1 MISYTNW
8 ELIIL
13 ITIIFN
19 AFFESVIMFVFD
31 SDIYNFSKLD
41 KNTMQLIDLYYDF
54 VNLLLV
60 IITLYLLFVKKV
72 RTYVALILCIIIL
85 FKGFLHLIVS
95 ESIYK
100 YLHLSYESE
109 QKLLVFHD
117 HFALFASIMNI
128 FLTTY
133 LLRRIFFT

>member
-13 ITIIFN
+13 ITTIFN

-41 KNTMQLIDLYYDF
+41 KNTMYLIDLYYDF

-60 IITLYLLFVKKV
+60 VITLYLLFVKKV

-95 ESIYK
+95 ERIYN
-100 YLHLSYESE
+100 YLHLSHETE

-117 HFALFASIMNI
+117 HFALYASIINI
-128 FLTTY
+128 ILTTY

>member
-1 MISYTNW
+1 MISYTNL

-41 KNTMQLIDLYYDF
+41 SNTMKLINMYYDL
-54 VNLLLV
+54 VNVLLV
-60 IITLYLLFVKKV
+60 LITLYLLFIKKA
-72 RTYVALILCIIIL
+72 RTLVTIVLCILIL
-85 FKGFLHLIVS
+85 FKGFIHLIVS
-95 ESIYK
+95 RRIYK
-100 YLHLSYESE
+100 YFNLSYETE

-117 HFALFASIMNI
+117 HFALFASVVNICLTTFLLRNI
-128 FLTTY
+128 F
-133 LLRRIFFT
+133 FM

>member
-1 MISYTNW
+1 MISYTNF

-41 KNTMQLIDLYYDF
+41 SNTMKLINMYYDF
-54 VNLLLV
+54 VNVLLV
-60 IITLYLLFVKKV
+60 LITLYLLFIKKA
-72 RTYVALILCIIIL
+72 RTVVTIVLCILIL
-85 FKGFLHLIVS
+85 FKGFIHLIVS
-95 ESIYK
+95 RRIYK
-100 YLHLSYESE
+100 YFNLSYETE

-117 HFALFASIMNI
+117 HFALFASVVNI
-128 FLTTY
+128 CLTTF
-133 LLRRIFFT
+133 LLRRIFFM

>member
-1 MISYTNW
+1 MLSYTNL
-8 ELIIL
+8 ELVIL
-13 ITIIFN
+13 ITTIFN

-41 KNTMQLIDLYYDF
+41 KNTAYIINLYYDI

-60 IITLYLLFVKKV
+60 IITLYLLFVKKAKSV
-72 RTYVALILCIIIL
+72 VAISLCIIIL

-95 ESIYK
+95 KRIYK
-100 YLHLSYESE
+100 YLHLSYETE

-117 HFALFASIMNI
+117 HFALYASIINI

-133 LLRRIFFT
+133 LLRRIFFM

>member
-13 ITIIFN
+13 ITVIFN

-41 KNTMQLIDLYYDF
+41 EKTKYIIDLYYDI

-60 IITLYLLFVKKV
+60 SITVYLLFVKKTRSTIAIV
-72 RTYVALILCIIIL
+72 LGIIIL
-85 FKGFLHLIVS
+85 LKGFLHFFVS
-95 ESIYK
+95 KNVYK
-100 YLHLSYESE
+100 YLHLSYETE
-109 QKLLVFHD
+109 QKLLGFHN
-117 HFALFASIMNI
+117 HFALYSSVVNI

-133 LLRRIFFT
+133 LLRKIFFT